1 MQPST
6 GRISETGLAKA
17 LGRRPHLA
25 CCLRVLSKAFERTME
40 AEDGGFLNVAP
51 ASSTAAIDELRR
63 ELEAAE
69 EEDEESVQTAA
80 RDAQDV
86 LELAVLKQ
94 NRERRQ
100 AKAAWEK
107 EAAGQAD
114 AAGKAAAAAHH
125 AQHLTDLALRAGHKV
140 TKRLGSFI
148 DHALHHH
155 TNYPGGGHP
164 PGGAAAI
171 EAEES
176 SGAGRGQS
184 VGRGG
189 SGGRSGS
196 RGRQSAVAGSDSSR
210 GEHLTA
216 AERLRV
222 TASLAAS
229 TQQVIE
235 VAEEAARKSLAG
247 PLHVGHGP
255 EVRA

>member
-1 MQPST
+1 
-6 GRISETGLAKA
+6 
-17 LGRRPHLA
+17 
-25 CCLRVLSKAFERTME
+25 ME
-40 AEDGGFLNVAP
+40 AENGGFLNVAP

-100 AKAAWEK
+100 AIAAWEK

-125 AQHLTDLALRAGHKV
+125 AQHLADLALRAGHKV

-148 DHALHHH
+148 DHALHHPPDH
-155 TNYPGGGHP
+155 PGGHP
-164 PGGAAAI
+164 PGGAAAS
-171 EAEES
+171 EAEAS
-176 SGAGRGQS
+176 SGEGRGRSGSRGQS
-184 VGRGG
+184 VGR
-189 SGGRSGS
+189 
-196 RGRQSAVAGSDSSR
+196 QSAAAGSDSSR

-216 AERLRV
+216 VERHRV

-229 TQQVIE
+229 TQQVID